1 MNSLTK
7 KHIIVAVIL
16 AVLGIAAVLI
26 VLRLGQ
32 GQTVDKRVLLWDT
45 VEYTGKVYTTDD
57 IDVPLSD
64 GETIT
69 LTYMTYLQDQKELQ
83 FGFSLP
89 VSDDLK
95 NVEPF
100 FLQIVD
106 SSTGEVLSERPMFIV
121 EERDGRYYYRAIFSD
136 INVDVEASPDLI
148 LNVSDMKKDE
158 QFASQVIITA
168 KTIFTETNFDS
179 IEKLEATK
187 GTSESSSESSESAA
201 A

>member
-45 VEYTGKVYTTDD
+45 VEYTGKVYATDD

-148 LNVSDMKKDE
+148 LNVSDMEQNE

-187 GTSESSSESSESAA
+187 DTSESSSESSESAA
-201 A
+201 

>member
-45 VEYTGKVYTTDD
+45 VEYTGKVYTADD

-148 LNVSDMKKDE
+148 LNVSDMEQNE

-187 GTSESSSESSESAA
+187 DTSESSSESSESAA
-201 A
+201 

>member
-106 SSTGEVLSERPMFIV
+106 SSTGEVLSEQPMFIV

-148 LNVSDMKKDE
+148 LNVSDMEKDE

-168 KTIFTETNFDS
+168 KTLFTETNFDS

-187 GTSESSSESSESAA
+187 DTSESSSESSESAA

>member
-148 LNVSDMKKDE
+148 LNVSDMEQNE

-168 KTIFTETNFDS
+168 KTLFTETNFDS

-187 GTSESSSESSESAA
+187 DTSESSSESSESAA

>member
-45 VEYTGKVYTTDD
+45 VEYTGKVYATDD

-148 LNVSDMKKDE
+148 LNVSDMEQNE

-187 GTSESSSESSESAA
+187 DTSESSSESSESAA

>member
-57 IDVPLSD
+57 VDVPLSD

-148 LNVSDMKKDE
+148 LNVSDMEQNE

-187 GTSESSSESSESAA
+187 DTSESSSESSESAA

>member
-148 LNVSDMKKDE
+148 LNVSDMEKDE

-168 KTIFTETNFDS
+168 KTLFTETNFDS

-187 GTSESSSESSESAA
+187 DTSESSSESSESAA
-201 A
+201 

>member
-69 LTYMTYLQDQKELQ
+69 LTYTTYLQDQKELQ

-168 KTIFTETNFDS
+168 KTLFTETNFDS

-187 GTSESSSESSESAA
+187 DTSESSSESSESAA
-201 A
+201 

>member
-57 IDVPLSD
+57 IDVSLSD

-148 LNVSDMKKDE
+148 LNVSDMEQNE

-187 GTSESSSESSESAA
+187 DTSESSSESSESAA

>member
-148 LNVSDMKKDE
+148 LNVSDMEQNE

-187 GTSESSSESSESAA
+187 DTSESSSESAA

>member
-148 LNVSDMKKDE
+148 LNVSDMEKDE

-168 KTIFTETNFDS
+168 KTLFTETNFDS

-187 GTSESSSESSESAA
+187 DTSESSSESSESAA

>member
-45 VEYTGKVYTTDD
+45 VEYTGKVYATDD

>member
-45 VEYTGKVYTTDD
+45 VEYTGKVYATDD

-148 LNVSDMKKDE
+148 LNVSDMEQNE

-168 KTIFTETNFDS
+168 KTLFTETNFDS

-187 GTSESSSESSESAA
+187 DTSESSSESSESAA

>member
-148 LNVSDMKKDE
+148 LNVSDMEQNE

-187 GTSESSSESSESAA
+187 DTSESSSESSESAA

>member
-45 VEYTGKVYTTDD
+45 VEYTGNVYTTDD

-148 LNVSDMKKDE
+148 LNVSDIEKDE

-168 KTIFTETNFDS
+168 KTLFTETSFDS
-179 IEKLEATK
+179 IEELEATK
-187 GTSESSSESSESAA
+187 DTSESSSESSESAA

>member
-148 LNVSDMKKDE
+148 LNVSDME
-158 QFASQVIITA
+158 QNEVGGQAV
-168 KTIFTETNFDS
+168 
-179 IEKLEATK
+179 LEDNT
-187 GTSESSSESSESAA
+187 
-201 A
+201 

>member
-148 LNVSDMKKDE
+148 LNVSDMEQNE

>member
-148 LNVSDMKKDE
+148 LNVSDMEQNE

-187 GTSESSSESSESAA
+187 DTSESSSESSESAA
-201 A
+201 

>member
-69 LTYMTYLQDQKELQ
+69 LTYTTYLQDQKELQ

-148 LNVSDMKKDE
+148 LNVSDME
-158 QFASQVIITA
+158 QNEQVASQVIITA
-168 KTIFTETNFDS
+168 KTLFTETNFDS

-187 GTSESSSESSESAA
+187 DTSESSSESSESAA

>member
-57 IDVPLSD
+57 IDVSLSD

-148 LNVSDMKKDE
+148 LNVSDMEQNE

-168 KTIFTETNFDS
+168 KTLFTETNFDS

-187 GTSESSSESSESAA
+187 DTSESSSESSESAA

>member
-168 KTIFTETNFDS
+168 KTLFTETNFDS

-187 GTSESSSESSESAA
+187 DTSESSSESSESAA

>member
-16 AVLGIAAVLI
+16 ALLGIAAVFI

-32 GQTVDKRVLLWDT
+32 GETVDKRVLLWDS
-45 VEYTGKVYTTDD
+45 VEYTGKVYTTEDV
-57 IDVPLSD
+57 DVPLSND
-64 GETIT
+64 ETIT
-69 LTYMTYLQDQKELQ
+69 LTYMAYLQDQKELQ

-89 VSDDLK
+89 VSDELK

-106 SSTGEVLSERPMFIV
+106 SSTSEVLSERPIFLV
-121 EERDGRYYYRAIFSD
+121 EERDGRYYYRAVFSD
-136 INVDVEASPDLI
+136 IEVDVEASPDLI
-148 LNVSDMKKDE
+148 LNVSDMKTGE

-168 KTIFTETNFDS
+168 KTLFTETNFDS

-187 GTSESSSESSESAA
+187 GISSESSSESVAA
-201 A
+201 

>member
-45 VEYTGKVYTTDD
+45 VEYTGKVYTADD

-148 LNVSDMKKDE
+148 LNVSDMEQNE

-187 GTSESSSESSESAA
+187 DTSESSSESSESAA

>member
-57 IDVPLSD
+57 VDVPLSD

-148 LNVSDMKKDE
+148 LNVSDMEQNE

-187 GTSESSSESSESAA
+187 DTSESSSESSESAA
-201 A
+201 V